1 MLHRHFRYRT
11 DVIVLRRA
19 CAAGLAA
26 LLLALVLTPG
36 PETASAHPSHP
47 ATTILLP
54 GFNLAGWIEPEAG
67 VADLFEALPEL
78 KAVYA
83 WDAAEQRYRSSSAT
97 GAGDLATLTPGM
109 GLWLDIAGD
118 EPVPWT
124 RSAAPDPA
132 TGLVTLREGWNLVAW
147 YGGENESFEHAFAAF
162 EGRPQPVL
170 AWDAERQ
177 WFATYVPG
185 ATTGGDRVVRVG
197 DAVWVSSPGER
208 RWLQPGS
215 VVPNVQFF
223 GDFSAERK
231 AEISTETLSV
241 VTWFAERYGLLEPD
255 FVLLVGAD
263 KASLDQARREFL
275 DIQDPSDVQCG
286 EAVNN
291 LVFVADWC
299 ATATHDV
306 SSPLAHEYF
315 HVLQTHLVA
324 LTPGAGTVYVADW
337 LLEGT
342 AEYEAIE
349 YQISRGHITRH
360 EVEQA
365 LDDVLSQGV
374 PDLRQLE
381 SDIPSF
387 DRWSYLGAMA
397 AVRLAVSE
405 VGEGAM
411 ISFFRNLPA
420 SERWQDA
427 FQNSFNASTSEFYAS
442 FAEYAARFVP
452 AVNRVTVTA
461 LLPDG
466 TALREW
472 NGSPLRAHA
481 SSASFSGSATME
493 EGGAEL
499 EVPDGTYSV
508 TVSAVCRVFGGP
520 FHASAYRDRIGSYT
534 LDGTPRTTGAG
545 VVLVVAGEDL
555 AITVNLAA
563 SPGELKLNCYNG
575 PRFNIEGRVT
585 NASGEPLEGYDVNAY
600 ALTHRFDQGAID
612 LNYTDQDG
620 RFTIAAP
627 DGHTYAFQ
635 VQDSCGTFLGIYH
648 EAHGLIEWDVNGGL
662 RNGTQIPVDGAD
674 VTGIEIVIPSSVI
687 ADRC

>member
-1 MLHRHFRYRT
+1 MHRHFRYRT
-11 DVIVLRRA
+11 GVNCLRPA

-26 LLLALVLTPG
+26 LFLALVLTPG
-36 PETASAHPSHP
+36 AETAGAHPSHP
-47 ATTILLP
+47 ATTVLHP

-67 VADLFEALPEL
+67 VAELFEAIPEL

-83 WDAAEQRYRSSSAT
+83 WDAREQRYRSSSAS

-147 YGGENESFEHAFAAF
+147 YGGENEAFKHAFATLDA
-162 EGRPQPVL
+162 GSQAVL
-170 AWDAERQ
+170 AWDAESQ
-177 WFATYVPG
+177 WFASYAPG
-185 ATTGGDRVVRVG
+185 GASGGDQVVRVG

-215 VVPNVQFF
+215 VLPNVQFY
-223 GDFSAERK
+223 GNFSAERK
-231 AEISTETLSV
+231 AEIRDEALSV
-241 VTWFAERYGLLEPD
+241 VTWFAERHGLIEPD
-255 FVLLVGAD
+255 FVLFVGAD
-263 KASLDQARREFL
+263 RASLDQARREIL
-275 DIQDPSDVQCG
+275 GIQDPSDVQCG
-286 EAVNN
+286 EAVDN

-324 LTPGAGTVYVADW
+324 LTPATGTVYVADW

-360 EVEQA
+360 EVEQK

-374 PDLRQLE
+374 PDLQQLE
-381 SDIPSF
+381 SDIPGF
-387 DRWSYLGAMA
+387 DRRSYLGAMA

-405 VGEGAM
+405 VGEGA
-411 ISFFRNLPA
+411 IVSFFQSLP
-420 SERWQDA
+420 EREGWRAA
-427 FQNSFNASTSEFYAS
+427 FQESFNASASEFYAS
-442 FAEYAARFVP
+442 FAEYAAKFVP
-452 AVNRVTVTA
+452 VVNRVTVTA
-461 LLPDG
+461 VLPDG

-472 NGSPLRAHA
+472 NGSPLRVHA
-481 SSASFSGSATME
+481 RSDTYSGAATME
-493 EGGAEL
+493 EDGAEL
-499 EVPDGTYSV
+499 GIPDGTYSV
-508 TVSAVCRVFGGP
+508 SVSAVCRVREGP
-520 FHASAYRDRIGSYT
+520 FYRSAYQARIGSYT
-534 LDGTPRTTGAG
+534 LDGSPRTHGAG

-555 AITVNLAA
+555 AITINLAGLP
-563 SPGELKLNCYNG
+563 SELRLNCYDG

-635 VQDSCGTFLGIYH
+635 VQDSCGTFIGIYH
-648 EAHGLIEWDVNGGL
+648 EDHGLIEWDVNGGL

>member
-1 MLHRHFRYRT
+1 MTL
-11 DVIVLRRA
+11 LKRA
-19 CAAGLAA
+19 FAAGLAA
-26 LLLALVLTPG
+26 VLLALVLTPA
-36 PETASAHPSHP
+36 PQIASAHPSHP
-47 ATTILLP
+47 VTTVLLP
-54 GFNLAGWIEPEAG
+54 GFNLAGWIEPEAS
-67 VADLFEALPEL
+67 VDVLFEVLPEL

-83 WDAAEQRYRSSSAT
+83 WDAVEQRYRSSWPQR
-97 GAGDLATLTPGM
+97 AGDLTTLTPGM
-109 GLWLDIAGD
+109 GLWLDIDGD
-118 EPVPWT
+118 QPIFWT
-124 RSAAPDPA
+124 RTATPDPA
-132 TGLVTLREGWNLVAW
+132 TGLVTLRAGWNLVAW
-147 YGGENESFEHAFAAF
+147 YGSENESFEHAFATLDADSQF
-162 EGRPQPVL
+162 VL
-170 AWDAERQ
+170 AWDAESQ
-177 WFATYVPG
+177 WFVSHVPG
-185 ATTGGDRVVRVG
+185 AASTGGGVVRVG
-197 DAVWVSSPGER
+197 DAVWVSSPVER
-208 RWLQPGS
+208 HWLQPGS
-215 VVPNVQFF
+215 VVPRVEFYGGF
-223 GDFSAERK
+223 PAERK
-231 AEISTETLSV
+231 AEIRAETLSV

-255 FVLLVGAD
+255 FILFVGAD
-263 KASLDQARREFL
+263 RSSLDQARREFL

-324 LTPGAGTVYVADW
+324 LTPAAGTVYVADW

-381 SDIPSF
+381 SDIPGF

-405 VGEGAM
+405 VGEGAV
-411 ISFFRNLPA
+411 ISFFRNVPA
-420 SERWQDA
+420 GERWQDA
-427 FQNSFNASTSEFYAS
+427 FQNSFNSSTSEFYAS
-442 FAEYAARFVP
+442 FAEYAAQFVTV
-452 AVNRVTVTA
+452 VNRVTVTA

-472 NGSPLRAHA
+472 NGHPLRAHA

-499 EVPDGTYSV
+499 EIPDGTYSV

-555 AITVNLAA
+555 AITVNLAG

-600 ALTHRFDQGAID
+600 ALTHRFDQNSID
-612 LNYTDQDG
+612 LNHTDQDG

-635 VQDSCGTFLGIYH
+635 VQDSCGTFIGIYH
-648 EAHGLIEWDVNGGL
+648 EAHGLIEWSVHGGL

>member
-1 MLHRHFRYRT
+1 MPFLK
-11 DVIVLRRA
+11 RA
-19 CAAGLAA
+19 FAAGLAA
-26 LLLALVLTPG
+26 GILALVLTPG
-36 PETASAHPSHP
+36 SETANAHPSHP
-47 ATTILLP
+47 VATVLQP

-67 VADLFEALPEL
+67 VAELFEALPEL

-83 WDAAEQRYRSSSAT
+83 WDAGEQRYRSSSAP
-97 GAGDLATLTPGM
+97 GAGDLTTLTPGM

-118 EPVPWT
+118 EPVPWI

-147 YGGENESFEHAFAAF
+147 YGSENEAFEYAFATLDA
-162 EGRPQPVL
+162 GSQAVL
-170 AWDAERQ
+170 AWDPESQ
-177 WFATYVPG
+177 WFASYVPG
-185 ATTGGDRVVRVG
+185 AASGGDRVVRVG

-215 VVPNVQFF
+215 VVPRVEFY
-223 GDFSAERK
+223 GDFPAERK
-231 AEISTETLSV
+231 AEIRAETLSV
-241 VTWFAERYGLLEPD
+241 VTWFAERYGLLEPE
-255 FVLLVGAD
+255 FILFVGAD
-263 KASLDQARREFL
+263 GASLDQARREIL
-275 DIQDPSDVQCG
+275 DLPEPSDVQCG

-315 HVLQTHLVA
+315 HVLQTHLVS
-324 LTPGAGTVYVADW
+324 LTPAAGTVYVADW

-349 YQISRGHITRH
+349 YQVSRGHITRH
-360 EVEQA
+360 EVEQV

-374 PDLRQLE
+374 PDLQQLE
-381 SDIPSF
+381 SDIPSL
-387 DRWSYLGAMA
+387 DRRSYLGAMA

-405 VGEGAM
+405 VGEEAM
-411 ISFFRNLPA
+411 ISFFRNVPA
-420 SERWQDA
+420 GERWQDA

-442 FAEYAARFVP
+442 FAEYAAKFVV

-472 NGSPLRAHA
+472 NGHPLGAHA

-508 TVSAVCRVFGGP
+508 TVSAVCRVREGP
-520 FHASAYRDRIGSYT
+520 FHRSAYHDRIGSYT
-534 LDGTPRTTGAG
+534 LDGTPRTHGAG
-545 VVLVVAGEDL
+545 VVLVVAGEAL
-555 AITVNLAA
+555 AITVHLAGLP
-563 SPGELKLNCYNG
+563 SELTLNCYDG
-575 PRFNIEGRVT
+575 PRFNIGGRVT

-600 ALTHRFDQGAID
+600 ALTHRFDHGAID

-627 DGHTYAFQ
+627 DGHTYALQ

-648 EAHGLIEWDVNGGL
+648 ADHGLIEWSVDGGL
-662 RNGTQIPVDGAD
+662 RNGTQIPVNGAA
-674 VTGIEIVIPSSVI
+674 VTGIDIVIPASI
-687 ADRC
+687 ETDDC